1 MTIIK
6 EVKRDTSKDTYL
18 ENLKEAL
25 MMLKKI
31 KNKAVKDAEKE
42 CNTHLNSC
50 NMINEKFDAAMQEL
64 GDDCVR
70 ASEIPHYEEHIFR
83 KDNYEMSQEEYGQL
97 CEVLQEIC
105 ENDCENIAT
114 IYQEY
119 GNAVEQLNDAWHH
132 YSEVDLDCKDFENCY
147 ETFGKKCK
155 RIKK

>member
-1 MTIIK
+1 
-6 EVKRDTSKDTYL
+6 
-18 ENLKEAL
+18 
-25 MMLKKI
+25 
-31 KNKAVKDAEKE
+31 
-42 CNTHLNSC
+42 
-50 NMINEKFDAAMQEL
+50 MINEKFDVAMQEL

-132 YSEVDLDCKDFENCY
+132 YSEVDIDCKDFENCY

-155 RIKK
+155 RIK